1 MDLRANIQSLKAQ
14 LERVDRSIA
23 KLEGLRGKGD
33 GTAPRRKGG
42 RKSMGREERRQVA
55 ERMRR
60 YWAQRREQQEKST

>member
-14 LERVDRSIA
+14 LERVDRNIA
-23 KLEGLRGKGD
+23 KLEGFRGKGAE
-33 GTAPRRKGG
+33 TAPRRKGG
-42 RKSMGREERRQVA
+42 RKSMGQEERWQVA